1 MTLTRE
7 AWLHSA
13 VDAIRP
19 WFAEHGYTVP
29 EKLQLSFSLPK
40 GNVKMI
46 RGQCWDPICSE
57 DGTVNIMIS
66 PLQDDPF
73 QMVSTLIHETCHAV
87 VGCEHGHKKPF
98 VEAARKMGL
107 EGKPKSAALPQEG
120 EQADRVR
127 KLLEELGPLPHS
139 PLKLHGKMGK
149 ARPPAGGWVK
159 LISPVDHSYIL
170 RISPVAYRSG
180 APRDPWGQLM
190 VEEDDLEVFLIGGE
204 REAEDA

>member
-7 AWLHSA
+7 AWLHQA

-19 WFAEHGYTVP
+19 WFTEQGYTVP
-29 EKLQLSFSLPK
+29 DKLQLSFSLPK
-40 GNVKMI
+40 GNVKLI
-46 RGQCWDPICSE
+46 RGQCWDPICSD

-73 QMVSTLIHETCHAV
+73 QMVSTLVHEMTHAA
-87 VGCEHGHKKPF
+87 VGTEFGHKKPF
-98 VEAARKMGL
+98 VDAARKMGL

-120 EQADRVR
+120 PAADKVR
-127 KLLEELGPLPHS
+127 KLLEELGPLAHS
-139 PLKLHGKMGK
+139 PLKLHGKHGK
-149 ARPPAGGWVK
+149 TRPPAGGWVK

-170 RISPVAYRSG
+170 RISPVAYKSG
-180 APRDPWGQLM
+180 PPRDPWGHHM
-190 VEEDDLEVFLIGGE
+190 VEEEDLEVILIGTE